1 MHPGFKLSFS
11 HAGRAWNRRHLIE
24 PIIVQ
29 ARLTSSPVEFMKF
42 QKHPCLLSVLLASF
56 SLMLAGQVSAQT
68 FSNLYDFSVDYVFF
82 NGNVSNIDGYGP
94 NGSLI
99 LSGKTL
105 YGTAA
110 QGGSWGNGTIY
121 AVNTQGLNFTNL
133 HNFTATSAP
142 TYQNGTNS
150 DGATPSAGLLLSGNT
165 LYGTAAYG
173 GASGGGTVFAVHSDS
188 TGFTNLHSFS
198 VQATNALGRYTN
210 SDGFYP
216 NGALVLS
223 GNTLYGTAYDGGAN
237 GNGSVFKVN
246 TDGTGFTN
254 LYSFTATSVAFPNTN
269 SDGANPN
276 SVILAGNLLY
286 GTAYYGGTNGNGTI
300 FAINTDGTG
309 FSVLH
314 TFTAELNNTNSDG
327 ANPAAGLTLSGTT
340 LYGTAFWGGGSGAG
354 TVFAIQTNG
363 NGFTNLHSLTNSDGA
378 NPDAGVILSGG
389 IAFGTDL
396 NTVFTVTTN
405 GSSFTV
411 LATFFGMQYDPVN
424 GTETNSAGYDPSGSL
439 ILSGTTLYGTASTGA
454 IYGSGTLYSILLAPK
469 LALSYFK
476 GGQVVLTWPTGF
488 SELTL
493 QSATN
498 LVSTAVWSPVV
509 PAPVVVNGLET
520 VTNQISGTKMF
531 YRLSL

>member
-1 MHPGFKLSFS
+1 
-11 HAGRAWNRRHLIE
+11 
-24 PIIVQ
+24 
-29 ARLTSSPVEFMKF
+29 MKF
-42 QKHPCLLSVLLASF
+42 QKHRCLLTVLLTTV
-56 SLMLAGQVSAQT
+56 SLMLVGQVSAQI
-68 FSNLYDFSVDYVFF
+68 FSNLYNFSVDYVFF

-110 QGGSWGNGTIY
+110 QGGNWGNGTLF

-133 HNFTATSAP
+133 HSFTATSVP
-142 TYQNGTNS
+142 TYEYGTNS
-150 DGATPSAGLLLSGNT
+150 DGATPSAGLLLSGNI

-173 GASGGGTVFAVHSDS
+173 GASGGGTVFAVHADS

-198 VQATNALGRYTN
+198 VQATNTLGRYTN

-216 NGALVLS
+216 NGGLVLS
-223 GNTLYGTAYDGGAN
+223 GSTLYGTAYDGGDN

-300 FAINTDGTG
+300 FVINTNGTG

-314 TFTAELNNTNSDG
+314 TFTAELNNTNNDG
-327 ANPAAGLTLSGTT
+327 ANPAAGLVLSGTT
-340 LYGTAFWGGGSGAG
+340 LYGTAFWGGSSGAG
-354 TVFAIQTNG
+354 TVFSIQTNG

-378 NPDAGVILSGG
+378 NPDAGVIVSGG

-396 NTVFTVTTN
+396 DTVFAVTTN

-411 LATFFGMQYDPVN
+411 LATFVGMQYDPVN

-439 ILSGTTLYGTASTGA
+439 ALSGSTLYGTASTGA
-454 IYGSGTLYSILLAPK
+454 IYGSGTMYSILLAPSLT
-469 LALSYFK
+469 LAYSK
-476 GGQVVLTWPTGF
+476 GGNLVLTWPTGF
-488 SELTL
+488 SGLAL

-498 LVSTAVWSPVV
+498 LVSTAVWSTVV

-520 VTNQISGTKMF
+520 VTNQVSGTKMF

>member
-1 MHPGFKLSFS
+1 
-11 HAGRAWNRRHLIE
+11 
-24 PIIVQ
+24 
-29 ARLTSSPVEFMKF
+29 MKW
-42 QKHPCLLSVLLASF
+42 QKYPYRYLLPVLLAGF
-56 SLMLAGQVSAQT
+56 SLMPAGRVTAQT
-68 FSNLYDFSVDYVFF
+68 FSNLYNFSVDFVFF
-82 NGNVSNIDGYGP
+82 NGNVSNSDGYGP

-99 LSGKTL
+99 LSGNTL

-110 QGGSWGNGTIY
+110 QGGSWGNGTIF
-121 AVNTQGLNFTNL
+121 AVSTQGLNFTNL
-133 HNFTATSAP
+133 HNFTATSVP
-142 TYQNGTNS
+142 TYEYGTNS

-165 LYGTAAYG
+165 LYGTTVYG
-173 GASGGGTVFAVHSDS
+173 GASGGGTVFAVNTDS

-198 VQATNALGRYTN
+198 VPATNSLGSYTN

-223 GNTLYGTAYDGGAN
+223 GNTLYGTAYNGGVN

-246 TDGTGFTN
+246 TDGTEFTN

-300 FAINTDGTG
+300 FAINTNGTG

-314 TFTAELNNTNSDG
+314 TFTAELDNTNSDG
-327 ANPAAGLTLSGTT
+327 ANPDAGLVLSGTT
-340 LYGTAFWGGGSGAG
+340 LYGTTFWGGSSGAG

-396 NTVFTVTTN
+396 DTVFAVTTN

-411 LATFFGMQYDPVN
+411 LATFVGMQYDAVN
-424 GTETNSAGYDPSGSL
+424 GTETNSAGYDPSGTL
-439 ILSGTTLYGTASTGA
+439 TLSGTTLYGTASTGA
-454 IYGSGTLYSILLAPK
+454 IYGSGTLYGILLTPK
-469 LALSYFK
+469 LALAYSY

-488 SELTL
+488 SGLTL

-498 LVSTAVWSPVV
+498 LVSTTAWSAVV
-509 PAPVVVNGLET
+509 PPPVVVNGLES
-520 VTNQISGTKMF
+520 VTNQVSGTKMF